1 VVTGR
6 GGRER
11 GLNGQGGD
19 HCTGEDKGP
28 GHVTAGL
35 GVEFDAVTKDRAHGR
50 IEVHK
55 GAPDKLAIVEKD
67 AHSHPDGNGRR
78 QGGSGERGRAH
89 VWRGRRHGTGTEP
102 NQRSEAKGADGHW
115 DTEAGRTRGERA
127 ARTRLLPRPGRPTA
141 ARQEGVQGE
150 RAVPV
155 RPSRR
160 RSGGH
165 SRGPRRQEVLSG
177 GAAGET
183 AAGRGRNGAGAPG
196 SRAGGAVQAPG
207 RARVARRRTHR
218 EGGRRW
224 RPAAAA
230 RRGATRRNEDR
241 QRRGGPA
248 AGKKG
253 GRRGALGAGAA
264 AGAPGR
270 DAGGGGEGRL
280 ARRAGGGNGCT
291 WRRKADGWGRG
302 SAVPAGGAA
311 GREGGRAGVGRPA
324 AGGIPATG
332 GAGGGC
338 RG

>member
-1 VVTGR
+1 
-6 GGRER
+6 
-11 GLNGQGGD
+11 
-19 HCTGEDKGP
+19 
-28 GHVTAGL
+28 VTAGL

-150 RAVPV
+150 RAVPA

-196 SRAGGAVQAPG
+196 SRAGSAVQAPG

-230 RRGATRRNEDR
+230 RRGAAALSGCTAWGDQEERR
-241 QRRGGPA
+241 PA
-248 AGKKG
+248 AQ
-253 GRRGALGAGAA
+253 GRT
-264 AGAPGR
+264 
-270 DAGGGGEGRL
+270 GGGEEGRP
-280 ARRAGGGNGCT
+280 AWRAGGGCGCGRA
-291 WRRKADGWGRG
+291 WEGCRRRGRRQAGAARWGRERVHLAMEG
-302 SAVPAGGAA
+302 RRLGKRERRSCRRRGGQG
-311 GREGGRAGVGRPA
+311 GREGRSWEAGGWGEPAAA
-324 AGGIPATG
+324 AGGEGNPH
-332 GAGGGC
+332 GGC
-338 RG
+338 GCCWKKK